1 MSDLVCGGIYE
12 HDDES
17 GKVRV
22 GTMVCMTRDAQGRE
36 EGTIFFHGYAPEH
49 VQADSE
55 RLSKFKLI
63 GRPASPKVGRPRK
76 G

>member
-17 GKVRV
+17 GKVRI
-22 GTMVCMTRDAQGRE
+22 GTMVCVTRDAQGRE

>member
-1 MSDLVCGGIYE
+1 MSDMVCGGVYE
-12 HDDES
+12 YDDGR
-17 GKVRV
+17 GKTRL
-22 GTMVCMTRDAQGRE
+22 GTMICVTRDKQGRE
-36 EGTIFFHGYAPEH
+36 EGTIHFHGLAPEH

>member
-12 HDDES
+12 WDDGR
-17 GKVRV
+17 GKIRY
-22 GTMVCMTRDAQGRE
+22 GTMLCVTRDANGNE
-36 EGTIFFHGYAPEH
+36 AGTIHFYGFAPEN
-49 VQADSE
+49 VQEGSE
-55 RLSKFKLI
+55 RLSKFKLM